1 MGTGCVHFAGGAGG
15 GARWRYRGWIWC
27 VRMRERRA
35 WSAERIS
42 EVLSALSLLQQRAHQ
57 PTRSSSSAPKQSLS
71 LSALSCPTLPWPSSL
86 VSSIVCQ
93 QKQHRAESLG
103 LGWWNAGLWFA
114 RDKRSGVTRVGV
126 RASVAPWHD
135 SVRDYY
141 Y

>member
-1 MGTGCVHFAGGAGG
+1 MER
-15 GARWRYRGWIWC
+15 GAR
-27 VRMRERRA
+27 
-35 WSAERIS
+35 SAERIS
-42 EVLSALSLLQQRAHQ
+42 AQRTLSAAAAAHQ

-114 RDKRSGVTRVGV
+114 RDKRSGGRPGWEGV
-126 RASVAPWHD
+126 RASVARWHD
-135 SVRDYY
+135 SVRDY
-141 Y
+141 